1 MISYAEWSPTGHQ
14 VAYVMHN
21 DLYVCDLETQ
31 SRITYDGSS
40 TVFNGIPDWV
50 YEEEVLQRN
59 YALWWAPDSTHVAYM
74 RFNETSVPEYRLQF
88 YTTSNTSYP
97 DEVSIKYPKP
107 GAQNPLVSLHVYSLL
122 NKTSIMI
129 TKNATSDGQAQTD
142 GEHKDFEDHD
152 RLITDVAWATTTH
165 THLLFKQTN
174 RVQDHEKTSLVEIA
188 NNTKISLVRDY
199 KPTDGGW
206 VDISQTMTYL
216 STTHNG
222 SVVKYLDIAEYNG
235 FMHLAIYT
243 VGQENDI
250 RPTWL
255 TQGEWEVIVGS
266 VVVDK
271 ERQLMRPA
279 FTKQCQTCP
288 ENPEEHAYYSVS
300 FSSKAGYY
308 LLNYEGPDV
317 PSTHL
322 RHAEVA
328 NGHHKERGHLN
339 ARELLPPDF
348 DISQKYPVLFH
359 VYGGPGSQLVSYQFQ
374 LDWHTFLASKLK
386 YIVVMVD
393 GRGTG
398 YRGRKYK
405 VGVRGRL
412 GELEA
417 MDQVNAA
424 RHWASLNYVDKSR
437 IAIWGWSY
445 GGYLASKV
453 VETNTGVF
461 STAMAVAP
469 VSDWRYY
476 DSIYTERYMLMPES
490 NAKGYN
496 TSAVSNMTGFENTK
510 YLLVHGTGDDNVHF
524 QHSAVLLDKLTKASI
539 HNYRFQM
546 FTDSNHAMAY
556 HEANQNLYYLLTNF
570 LWESFGG
577 KEYMHIRQESFGHFS
592 GSLDSIH

>member
-271 ERQLMRPA
+271 ERQLII
-279 FTKQCQTCP
+279 
-288 ENPEEHAYYSVS
+288 YSR
-300 FSSKAGYY
+300 
-308 LLNYEGPDV
+308 LE
-317 PSTHL
+317 
-322 RHAEVA
+322 
-328 NGHHKERGHLN
+328 
-339 ARELLPPDF
+339 
-348 DISQKYPVLFH
+348 Q
-359 VYGGPGSQLVSYQFQ
+359 
-374 LDWHTFLASKLK
+374 
-386 YIVVMVD
+386 VD

-417 MDQVNAA
+417 MDQ
-424 RHWASLNYVDKSR
+424 
-437 IAIWGWSY
+437 SY